1 MTSVVPTFDTI
12 LAKTAAHLN
21 IPPEVIK
28 NKEYRTRQVTQARH
42 IASYIARKVAFLSDS
57 QISIHFDQNRE
68 NVSMCVR
75 RLEKLAA
82 SDPNLMNRITDIIS
96 ALKAG

>member
-1 MTSVVPTFDTI
+1 MTTAVPTFNTI
-12 LAKTAAHLN
+12 LVATATHLK
-21 IPPEVIK
+21 IPAEVIK

-42 IASYIARKVAFLSDS
+42 IASLIARKVAFLSDS

-75 RLEKLAA
+75 RLERLAA
-82 SDPNLMNRITDIIS
+82 NDPILMNRITDIIS
-96 ALKAG
+96 SLQTG